1 MKIRKAS
8 ERDIKEIAKIY
19 VDSWRT
25 TYDGL
30 VPRTFLNELSYEMSQ
45 HKWQSFYDDQAN
57 ETFMYVAVDEMG
69 KVVGFA
75 AAQCML
81 HDKREGELYAL
92 YLLDQCQGKGVGI
105 SLVKAV
111 AAHFIQNDV
120 SSMFVWVMKNNR
132 AGRGFYQSLKGAYT
146 RGRQSKFGGYVV
158 EDEAYKWDDLSLLT

>member
-8 ERDIKEIAKIY
+8 ERDINEIAEIY

-30 VPRTFLNELSYEMSQ
+30 VPREFLNGLSYETSQ
-45 HKWQSFYDDQAN
+45 HKWQSFYDDQVN
-57 ETFMYVAVDEMG
+57 ETFMYVAVDEIG

-75 AAQCML
+75 AARCML
-81 HDKREGELYAL
+81 HKEREGELYAL
-92 YLLDQCQGKGVGI
+92 YLLDQCQGQGVGR

-111 AAHFIQNDV
+111 ANHFIKSNV

-132 AGRGFYQSLKGAYT
+132 AGRGFYQSLKGTYT
-146 RGRQSKFGGYVV
+146 SDRQSEFGGYVV

>member
-30 VPRTFLNELSYEMSQ
+30 VPRAFLDGLSYETSQ
-45 HKWQSFYDDQAN
+45 HKWQSFSKDQVN
-57 ETFMYVAVDEMG
+57 ETFMYVAVDDME

-75 AAQCML
+75 AGRCML
-81 HDKREGELYAL
+81 YNKREGELYAL
-92 YLLDQCQGKGVGI
+92 YLLDQCQGQGVGR

-111 AAHFIQNDV
+111 ADHFIQNDV

-132 AGRGFYQSLKGAYT
+132 AGRGFYRSLKGTYT
-146 RGRQSKFGGYVV
+146 KGRQSEFGGYVV